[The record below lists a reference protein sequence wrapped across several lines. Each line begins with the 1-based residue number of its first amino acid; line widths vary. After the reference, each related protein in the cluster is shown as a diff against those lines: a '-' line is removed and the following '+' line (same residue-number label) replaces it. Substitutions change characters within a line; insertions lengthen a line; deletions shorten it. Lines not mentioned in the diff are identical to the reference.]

1 MRVTLKELSSR
12 PRVAK
17 LPDGQILSVADL
29 PHANLSRWTASRK
42 LVVVR
47 SVVYGLLTQRE
58 ALERYGLSEE
68 EFTSWIK
75 HFLDHG
81 HDGLKCTKLKA

>member
-1 MRVTLKELSSR
+1 
-12 PRVAK
+12 
-17 LPDGQILSVADL
+17 
-29 PHANLSRWTASRK
+29 
-42 LVVVR
+42 
-47 SVVYGLLTQRE
+47 LTQRE